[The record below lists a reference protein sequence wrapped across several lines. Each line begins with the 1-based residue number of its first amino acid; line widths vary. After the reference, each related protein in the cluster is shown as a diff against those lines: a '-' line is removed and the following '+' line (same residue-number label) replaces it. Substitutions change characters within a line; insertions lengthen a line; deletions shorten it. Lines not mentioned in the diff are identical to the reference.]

1 MLGLDHELGSIEP
14 GKKADLIATSASPLD
29 DISELT
35 RVQFVMRDGIVFK
48 TE

>member
-1 MLGLDHELGSIEP
+1 MRY
-14 GKKADLIATSASPLD
+14 SASAPYATVPMIAGGPY